1 MSRSILAAL
10 CCAVTLAACV
20 SAPAPQPTATPAASI
35 TLFEGG
41 CYYMGSCTTYEM
53 TVQADGTYRLDGQ
66 SMTRTEG
73 ISEGQLDADAFA
85 AADDALSAADFASLP
100 AAMNGSDRDVWD
112 PDVYPCMNHAPGV
125 RITRRSADGSER
137 TVYWDQGCRSAQM
150 SALLD
155 NLRTAFR
162 YDDLVRPA
170 Q

>member
-10 CCAVTLAACV
+10 CAVTLAGCV
-20 SAPAPQPTATPAASI
+20 SAPAPQPTVTPATSI

-53 TVQADGTYRLDGQ
+53 TVQADGAYQLDGQ

-73 ISEGQLDADAFA
+73 ISEGQLTADAFA
-85 AADDALSAADFASLP
+85 AADGALSAADFTSLP
-100 AAMNGSDRDVWD
+100 AAMNGSDRNVWD